1 MPTRGPRETCAMA
14 GTTEAG
20 PTSPEGRKEK
30 GMSSRERPGLDRGEG
45 TLPQG
50 EPSGAV
56 GRPGGKAWI
65 GEREGHAHGAR
76 EGRLVPEPRALT
88 ERPVHATGKKRRDR
102 SSDILSSSR
111 TRPRAGAQVRR
122 RPTA

>member
-50 EPSGAV
+50 EPSGALWA
-56 GRPGGKAWI
+56 GRVERRGSGNGKGTLTA
-65 GEREGHAHGAR
+65 
-76 EGRLVPEPRALT
+76 PE
-88 ERPVHATGKKRRDR
+88 
-102 SSDILSSSR
+102 
-111 TRPRAGAQVRR
+111 RAG
-122 RPTA
+122 